1 MQVKT
6 QPEDLQDYITDAS
19 NLQGGHA
26 EKLFIPDT
34 TEEVSKILREAN
46 SAKIPVTIAGARTG
60 TVGGAIPF
68 GGIVISL
75 ERFNKIGAV
84 DRAGSL
90 HAYIPPASNSAILV
104 IIQSVALNKVH
115 KKKPLWNLFMDIGC
129 ESVGCLFVALK

>member
-1 MQVKT
+1 MVFLPRKDLAAHTTAKKVKLLSPAKAVPKGT
-6 QPEDLQDYITDAS
+6 
-19 NLQGGHA
+19 
-26 EKLFIPDT
+26 FRT
-34 TEEVSKILREAN
+34 T
-46 SAKIPVTIAGARTG
+46 PH
-60 TVGGAIPF
+60 
-68 GGIVISL
+68 
-75 ERFNKIGAV
+75 KIGAV